1 MVINYNIF
9 NTSIGRVTIEPNLK
23 NATVFGGAITILDY
37 MEKSEVTEI
46 LRKNLSVQKRGGKF
60 PLADVATAL
69 IIGRLL
75 GIERVYHFE
84 GIENETLLKRF
95 FGWDKLPDYTTYY
108 NDLQRF
114 ENEKDIDG
122 LQMTNEQLAKRILS
136 KQNRVILDFDSS
148 VNTVY
153 GKQEGAE
160 VGYNPRD
167 PGKKNR
173 KSTRL
178 NSSHVAISYAVF
190 CSKKKITIPKTKW
203 RSTGRSGSW
212 RKILCL

>member
-75 GIERVYHFE
+75 GIERIYHFE
-84 GIENETLLKRF
+84 DIENEVLLKRF

-114 ENEKDIDG
+114 QNDKDIGG
-122 LQMTNEQLAKRILS
+122 LHATDEQLTKRILS
-136 KQNRVILDFDSS
+136 KQNRVILDFDSTM
-148 VNTVY
+148 NTVDE
-153 GKQEGAE
+153 KQEVASG
-160 VGYNPRD
+160 GYTTRD
-167 PGKKNR
+167 
-173 KSTRL
+173 
-178 NSSHVAISYAVF
+178 A
-190 CSKKKITIPKTKW
+190 
-203 RSTGRSGSW
+203 
-212 RKILCL
+212 

>member
-1 MVINYNIF
+1 MVINYNII

-23 NATVFGGAITILDY
+23 NATDFGGAIPLLDY
-37 MEKSEVTEI
+37 MEKIEVTEI

-60 PLADVATAL
+60 PLAVVDTTL

-75 GIERVYHFE
+75 GIDRIYHFE
-84 GIENETLLKRF
+84 YIENEILLNRF

-114 ENEKDIDG
+114 TSAKDSLG
-122 LQMTNEQLAKRILS
+122 LMKSNKQFTKRILS
-136 KQNRVILDFDSS
+136 KQKRFILDFDSS

-153 GKQEGAE
+153 GNQKGAK

-167 PGKKNR
+167 PGKN
-173 KSTRL
+173 SMHPLYVFEGISRL
-178 NSSHVAISYAVF
+178 CLHAEL
-190 CSKKKITIPKTKW
+190 
-203 RSTGRSGSW
+203 RSGDTYTSSGM
-212 RKILCL
+212 IEA